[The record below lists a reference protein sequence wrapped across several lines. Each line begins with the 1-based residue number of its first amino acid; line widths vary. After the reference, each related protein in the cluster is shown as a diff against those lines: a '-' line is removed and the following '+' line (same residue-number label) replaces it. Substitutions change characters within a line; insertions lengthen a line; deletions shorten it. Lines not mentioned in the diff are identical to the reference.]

1 MDYII
6 EDRSVVEMV
15 VVWEIRQRSRHTIW
29 WPSSIRA
36 TYPEREREWKHTA
49 GVWEVRVRDGGAPV
63 EHERQQHHAP
73 APLPPQRRLVL
84 GLRLGGQMQGLR
96 RAPPVVVVA
105 MRAPAERE
113 RERERAVPHQDAGSE
128 GNGGVCEGAKF
139 SQMKSGGHTRITVK
153 IIEKIA
159 NNRWKQPNWISNT
172 SKLTCRI
179 DNTDE

>member
-36 TYPEREREWKHTA
+36 TYPAHGWSL
-49 GVWEVRVRDGGAPV
+49 GGARP
-63 EHERQQHHAP
+63 RWGSP
-73 APLPPQRRLVL
+73 
-84 GLRLGGQMQGLR
+84 R
-96 RAPPVVVVA
+96 RARAAAAPRPGTAPSSAPPRSRPPTRWPHA
-105 MRAPAERE
+105 GPPTRAACGRRGYARSSRE

-139 SQMKSGGHTRITVK
+139 SQMQSGGHTRITVK